1 MIEKTVQ
8 DSITEQVHI
17 LMPENLNGY
26 GRLFGGRL
34 MQWIDEVAGV
44 TARRH
49 SGCNVTTAA
58 VSELQFHAA
67 AHVNDVVVLEGRI
80 LRVGNTS
87 MEVQVDTFVERPGER
102 VHINRA
108 KLVMVALDE
117 NGKPTPV
124 PAVIPETD
132 EEKRE
137 YEEAIRRREY
147 REIRRREHF

>member
-67 AHVNDVVVLEGRI
+67 AHGNDVVVLEGRI

-117 NGKPTPV
+117 NERPTPV
-124 PAVIPETD
+124 PKLRAGE
-132 EEKRE
+132 
-137 YEEAIRRREY
+137 
-147 REIRRREHF
+147 

>member
-8 DSITEQVHI
+8 ESITEQVHI

-117 NGKPTPV
+117 NERPTPV
-124 PAVIPETD
+124 PKLRAD
-132 EEKRE
+132 E
-137 YEEAIRRREY
+137 
-147 REIRRREHF
+147 

>member
-117 NGKPTPV
+117 NERPTPV
-124 PAVIPETD
+124 PKLRAGE
-132 EEKRE
+132 
-137 YEEAIRRREY
+137 
-147 REIRRREHF
+147 

>member
-117 NGKPTPV
+117 NERPTPV
-124 PAVIPETD
+124 PKLHAD
-132 EEKRE
+132 E
-137 YEEAIRRREY
+137 
-147 REIRRREHF
+147 

>member
-117 NGKPTPV
+117 DERPTPV
-124 PAVIPETD
+124 PKLRAD
-132 EEKRE
+132 E
-137 YEEAIRRREY
+137 
-147 REIRRREHF
+147 

>member
-34 MQWIDEVAGV
+34 MQRIDEVAGV

-117 NGKPTPV
+117 NERPTPV
-124 PAVIPETD
+124 PKLRAD
-132 EEKRE
+132 E
-137 YEEAIRRREY
+137 
-147 REIRRREHF
+147 

>member
-117 NGKPTPV
+117 NERPTPV
-124 PAVIPETD
+124 PKLRAD
-132 EEKRE
+132 K
-137 YEEAIRRREY
+137 
-147 REIRRREHF
+147 